1 MVEYVST
8 CKMEI
13 KLRPIGFRAF
23 SLLVELKW
31 NTVIVYL
38 STEVVSK
45 LQSKHEFVTVSYTLN
60 SSFSYRA
67 SVNFNDFVTGKRI
80 KLRGL
85 TNINLGVFIDRL
97 TQHLPLLAE
106 ILLITDKSLLAC
118 LTPDSDALVTTDCY

>member
-1 MVEYVST
+1 
-8 CKMEI
+8 MEI

-45 LQSKHEFVTVSYTLN
+45 LQSKHEFVTVADTLN

-106 ILLITDKSLLAC
+106 ILLITDKNLLAC